1 VPQAWV
7 MENGAGTVHGSG
19 RLRLKLLGGS
29 GASVDGR
36 PICFR
41 TRKSFALFTYL
52 ALDPRPHRREA
63 MTELFWP
70 DGDGADARAN
80 LRTAL
85 TYIRGAIGDRAEA
98 ILVANRDM
106 VGIVPGSVSADIEVL
121 RAARQLIRQP
131 RDVALRRQ
139 LEDAVSQY
147 RGPFL
152 AELVF
157 PDAPELEEW
166 IETQRTYWRNVAT
179 ELLCRL
185 ATLQEAADDPRALET
200 LERWTEVNR
209 DEEPAW
215 QRLIEAHLNRKDRLA
230 AQHAWDRYLAAIREL
245 SVAPSETMTRL
256 YERVLGRADSR
267 RQVEPSVS
275 RWVGPVVPAFAG
287 A

>member
-1 VPQAWV
+1 
-7 MENGAGTVHGSG
+7 MENGHGAGHCSG
-19 RLRLKLLGGS
+19 RLRLKLLGGYE
-29 GASVDGR
+29 ASVDGR
-36 PICFR
+36 PIGFR
-41 TRKSFALFTYL
+41 TRKTFTLFTYL

-63 MTELFWP
+63 ISELFWP

-85 TYIRGAIGDRAEA
+85 AYVRGAIGDRAEA

-106 VGIVPGSVSADIEVL
+106 VGIAPGSVDIDVEVL
-121 RAARQLIRQP
+121 RSARQIIRQP
-131 RDVALRRQ
+131 RDLDFRQQ

-157 PDAPELEEW
+157 PEAPELEEW

-185 ATLQEAADDPRALET
+185 ATLQEAADDPGSLQT

-209 DEEPAW
+209 DEESAW

-230 AQHAWDRYLAAIREL
+230 ARHVWDRYLAAIREL
-245 SVAPSETMTRL
+245 SVAPSEPMARL

-267 RQVEPSVS
+267 SQVGPPVS
-275 RWVGPVVPAFAG
+275 RWVHPVVHAFAG

>member
-7 MENGAGTVHGSG
+7 MENGGGAGHGSG
-19 RLRLKLLGGS
+19 RLRLKLLGGH

-41 TRKSFALFTYL
+41 TRKTFAMFTYL

-63 MTELFWP
+63 ISELFWP
-70 DGDGADARAN
+70 DGDGTDARAN

-85 TYIRGAIGDRAEA
+85 AYVRGAIGDRAEA

-106 VGIVPGSVSADIEVL
+106 VGIAPGSVDVDIEVL

-131 RDVALRRQ
+131 RDLALRQQ

-152 AELVF
+152 GELVF
-157 PDAPELEEW
+157 PDAPELEAW

-185 ATLQEAADDPRALET
+185 ATLQEAADDPGSLET

-230 AQHAWDRYLAAIREL
+230 ARHAWDRYLAAIREL
-245 SVAPSETMTRL
+245 RVAPSEPMTRL

-267 RQVEPSVS
+267 RQLEPSVS
-275 RWVGPVVPAFAG
+275 RWVNPVVHAFAG